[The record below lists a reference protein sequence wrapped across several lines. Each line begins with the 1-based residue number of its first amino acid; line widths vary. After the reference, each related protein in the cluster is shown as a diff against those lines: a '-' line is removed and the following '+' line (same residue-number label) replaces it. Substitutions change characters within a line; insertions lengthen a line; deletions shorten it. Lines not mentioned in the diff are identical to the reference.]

1 MAILS
6 HLSPCWRGQTQL
18 RAQVL
23 SRLQHNGASVAPPES
38 GADALFK
45 RALNSIIAEYLSA
58 CHMNY
63 TLSVFQPE
71 SGLSGTV
78 HLSHGELAR
87 VLGLKPGSLLHSALA
102 RRGMAEGG
110 HSKGEQDV
118 HMSCNMSL
126 SRLVVPRQLCCLQ
139 IPASTR
145 HDNGEIWLKLL
156 SKNGPTCMQA
166 HFALHCSS
174 GSAMRAGAACFG
186 LALLEAVAEV
196 NSGTCSVMDLGPE
209 NEGEHLS
216 QVCCNPAP

>member
-1 MAILS
+1 MATLS
-6 HLSPCWRGQTQL
+6 HFSPCWRGQTQL

-23 SRLQHNGASVAPPES
+23 SKLQHNSASVVPPES

-87 VLGLKPGSLLHSALA
+87 VLGLKPGTLLHSALA

-110 HSKGEQDV
+110 HNKG
-118 HMSCNMSL
+118 
-126 SRLVVPRQLCCLQ
+126 
-139 IPASTR
+139 A
-145 HDNGEIWLKLL
+145 
-156 SKNGPTCMQA
+156 
-166 HFALHCSS
+166 
-174 GSAMRAGAACFG
+174 
-186 LALLEAVAEV
+186 
-196 NSGTCSVMDLGPE
+196 
-209 NEGEHLS
+209 
-216 QVCCNPAP
+216 

>member
-1 MAILS
+1 MAITS

-23 SRLQHNGASVAPPES
+23 SRLQHNVASVAPPES

-110 HSKGEQDV
+110 HSKGEWDV
-118 HMSCNMSL
+118 HMICNMSL

-139 IPASTR
+139 IPACTR
-145 HDNGEIWLKLL
+145 QGNGEIWNFI
-156 SKNGPTCMQA
+156 SEQVPTLMQA
-166 HFALHCSS
+166 DIPLHCSS
-174 GSAMRAGAACFG
+174 GNAVRAGAACFG

-196 NSGTCSVMDLGPE
+196 NSGTCSVLDLGPE
-209 NEGEHLS
+209 DEGKHLS
-216 QVCCNPAP
+216 QVCCNPGP